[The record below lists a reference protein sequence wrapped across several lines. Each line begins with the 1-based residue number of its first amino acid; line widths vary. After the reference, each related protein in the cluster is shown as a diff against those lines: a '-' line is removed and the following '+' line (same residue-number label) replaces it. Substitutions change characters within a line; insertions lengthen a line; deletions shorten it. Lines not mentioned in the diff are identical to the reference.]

1 VEDSGRR
8 QDIEPLIIGLGALLA
23 LALGY
28 LGYREAQAGH
38 SPTDALFAAV
48 QLFVLEGGIV
58 EGRTPWE
65 LDVARFLAPAALAYA
80 AVRTI
85 LLFLRERVS
94 RWRLR
99 LFARDHMIIVG
110 LTEAAFAIATG
121 LAARGRRVAVVDAE
135 GSGPR
140 ALACRERGIPVVRGH
155 MTDPAVL
162 DQARPRRAAAVVI
175 ASGDDSLN
183 LRVLA
188 ACEAAVSDSGGEP
201 AIHVEVSD
209 LGLWS
214 ELHSLGLARP
224 EHRTIEFFSPADRE
238 ARALLEA
245 ADAKLVPEADS
256 LSVVIDG
263 ADDVV
268 ARLLIHLSRRAAA
281 LGVALSASPA
291 GPRAAEGFARAKA
304 TAPWLQEAEREAPQG
319 ARASSHTG
327 FICGL
332 EDAEALGAV
341 SELGRPARAWVAVSD
356 LALAQ
361 AMRSTQLD
369 LPGVELVAA
378 RATALGPALLS
389 ESAIEVIARAKHEDY
404 VAREAQRERT
414 PAENTSMVP
423 WSELREAL
431 RVSNVRFAQSIASKL
446 GDLGAILR
454 PLNER
459 MPNDELVLP
468 GEDLE
473 ELARAEHERW
483 RRDLE
488 RDGWRATDGPKDPER
503 RFHPLLV
510 AWEDLDEAER
520 EKDRDAIRA
529 LPFLLARAGY
539 RISVPEEHYAP

>member
-1 VEDSGRR
+1 MKRDSAAR
-8 QDIEPLIIGLGALLA
+8 
-23 LALGY
+23 
-28 LGYREAQAGH
+28 AG
-38 SPTDALFAAV
+38 D
-48 QLFVLEGGIV
+48 
-58 EGRTPWE
+58 
-65 LDVARFLAPAALAYA
+65 LAPAALAYA

-214 ELHSLGLARP
+214 ELHSLGFARP

-268 ARLLIHLSRRAAA
+268 ARLLVHLSRRAAA

-389 ESAIEVIARAKHEDY
+389 ERLAPRL
-404 VAREAQRERT
+404 EA
-414 PAENTSMVP
+414 
-423 WSELREAL
+423 
-431 RVSNVRFAQSIASKL
+431 RFAQSPNSGAGADRWMTTAEAAAYLGVTPNALHKL
-446 GDLGAILR
+446 TR
-454 PLNER
+454 
-459 MPNDELVLP
+459 
-468 GEDLE
+468 
-473 ELARAEHERW
+473 ARAIPFSQDGPGCRCYFKRSDLDRW
-483 RRDLE
+483 RDSS
-488 RDGWRATDGPKDPER
+488 
-503 RFHPLLV
+503 
-510 AWEDLDEAER
+510 
-520 EKDRDAIRA
+520 
-529 LPFLLARAGY
+529 ARG
-539 RISVPEEHYAP
+539 RLS